1 MNTEEY
7 QTRYGI
13 DPEYID
19 ADGNVYDYNDLETHY
34 AEMLNGSG
42 PVIIGGLSYDHAVAF
57 EAVDS
62 IAYHIGM
69 ADYQNAL
76 EWDEWT
82 ENHEWIV
89 DEDEDE
95 DGPVCE
101 DCAEALSEDEATVSL
116 SYLGRLLCEGCG
128 KYEA

>member
-1 MNTEEY
+1 MNTVEF
-7 QTRYGI
+7 QTTYDA
-13 DPEYID
+13 DPDYID
-19 ADGNVYDYNDLETHY
+19 ADGNVYDADDLTELYDDALNESGTVTIGSLEY
-34 AEMLNGSG
+34 SPAEVLKS
-42 PVIIGGLSYDHAVAF
+42 
-57 EAVDS
+57 VDPT
-62 IAYHIGM
+62 AYRVGM
-69 ADYQNAL
+69 SDYVSAL

-82 ENHEWIV
+82 ADHEWIV
-89 DEDEDE
+89 DEDD

>member
-1 MNTEEY
+1 MNTVEF
-7 QTRYGI
+7 QTTYDT
-13 DPEYID
+13 DPDYID
-19 ADGNVYDYNDLETHY
+19 ADGNVYDADDLTERY
-34 AEMLNGSG
+34 DDMLDEMG
-42 PVIIGGLSYDHAVAF
+42 PVEIAGQEYSVPFAFKSVDPVAYRCGLS
-57 EAVDS
+57 
-62 IAYHIGM
+62 
-69 ADYQNAL
+69 DYQSAL

-82 ENHEWIV
+82 ADHEWIV

-95 DGPVCE
+95 DSPVCE